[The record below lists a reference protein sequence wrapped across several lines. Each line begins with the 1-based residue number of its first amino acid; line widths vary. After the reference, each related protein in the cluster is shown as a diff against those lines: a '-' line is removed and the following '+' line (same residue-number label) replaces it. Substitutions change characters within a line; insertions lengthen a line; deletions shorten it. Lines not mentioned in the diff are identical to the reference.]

1 LALSLIELMI
11 KPPQNKLFLRDQ
23 AQTNINGK
31 GKLQPIEACHVA
43 KIFYPQ
49 QIKKI
54 NDQTVPT

>member
-1 LALSLIELMI
+1 MI